1 MGTQYDSDEDLLD
14 TPDTP
19 SEQRPSLKRKLLK
32 SKTPS
37 RKKLDD
43 IFPITKKGDTTP
55 STLSEPTLPIDIVV
69 HEFETK
75 PVDVEALRSGM
86 VRFRFLLHGGQPGSI
101 PDPKILA
108 SMLDLV
114 SSGLAMS
121 LKSTALGAGIE
132 ITKGQVQKKKKK
144 LRGRSLFIVLGKARG
159 GGGVGVR
166 GFWLCQSCVMFCRPP
181 LILYW

>member
-1 MGTQYDSDEDLLD
+1 MGTQYYSDEDLLD

-132 ITKGQVQKKKKK
+132 ITKEQVIIYRLGEGQ
-144 LRGRSLFIVLGKARG
+144 GRG
-159 GGGVGVR
+159 GGRVR
-166 GFWLCQSCVMFCRPP
+166 GFWLCQSMFCRLP
-181 LILYW
+181 LIFCW

>member
-86 VRFRFLLHGGQPGSI
+86 VRFRFLLHGFSAGFHTRSKDFGFHAGLGEF
-101 PDPKILA
+101 KIKHFIKKHCIR
-108 SMLDLV
+108 
-114 SSGLAMS
+114 SG
-121 LKSTALGAGIE
+121 
-132 ITKGQVQKKKKK
+132 
-144 LRGRSLFIVLGKARG
+144 
-159 GGGVGVR
+159 
-166 GFWLCQSCVMFCRPP
+166 
-181 LILYW
+181 Y

>member
-121 LKSTALGAGIE
+121 LKCTALGAGIE
-132 ITKGQVQKKKKK
+132 ITEGAGHY
-144 LRGRSLFIVLGKARG
+144 LSSWGRVGEG
-159 GGGVGVR
+159 GGRVR
-166 GFWLCQSCVMFCRPP
+166 GFWLCPSIFC
-181 LILYW
+181 W

>member
-55 STLSEPTLPIDIVV
+55 SALSEPTLPIDIVV

-132 ITKGQVQKKKKK
+132 ITSPPPPPKRKKR
-144 LRGRSLFIVLGKARG
+144 RGSSAHFLEIIIYWFPLTFQNPSL
-159 GGGVGVR
+159 
-166 GFWLCQSCVMFCRPP
+166 S
-181 LILYW
+181 

>member
-121 LKSTALGAGIE
+121 LKSTALGAVL
-132 ITKGQVQKKKKK
+132 KS
-144 LRGRSLFIVLGKARG
+144 LRGRSLFIVLGKGRG
-159 GGGVGVR
+159 GGGSGQR
-166 GFWLCQSCVMFCRPP
+166 
-181 LILYW
+181 ILVVSVNVL